1 MGYHLVIEMGSG
13 VELGLKHGLMLT
25 LLTTYSDPLTVPTI
39 AYRRL
44 FHSSTVMWR
53 PMTSATSLSI
63 IRN

>member
-1 MGYHLVIEMGSG
+1 MWRRVGR
-13 VELGLKHGLMLT
+13 VENGLKHGLMLT

-39 AYRRL
+39 GYRRL
-44 FHSSTVMWR
+44 FHSSTVMSR